1 MKVQQGQYR
10 RLPYRTS
17 QPGPEV
23 GAMLHCHQKE
33 KAVAIPDYLI
43 CLNCEAPSYIFEW
56 KDDEVVEAY
65 CELCTSEEVDQF
77 LTQEDFDALIEA

>member
-1 MKVQQGQYR
+1 M
-10 RLPYRTS
+10 
-17 QPGPEV
+17 
-23 GAMLHCHQKE
+23 
-33 KAVAIPDYLI
+33 AIPDYLI
-43 CLNCEAPSYIFEW
+43 CLNCEAPSYVFEW